1 MAAVY
6 FGPLPRAMILPNP
19 DHLLPV
25 GGPRQA
31 RPSATPVAASTGLEA
46 ADHRAL
52 TALVKR
58 AQAGDLAAQS
68 ELVHRY
74 QRRLAGHVRQIIRQ
88 PDAVEDVVQTV
99 FIKMLQRLNR
109 LRDPAAFESWLFRL
123 SRNSALDFIRRRSRR
138 PAANGGDDQL
148 REIPD
153 RDTTRPV
160 AEIMEAL
167 ELALRELS
175 PKDRT
180 LVTMFVEGH
189 SYRIIAAQ
197 EGLTEEAVK
206 ARLHR
211 TRPFLRAT
219 VGGAADRIKDLGL
232 RTGGIRLAA

>member
-1 MAAVY
+1 
-6 FGPLPRAMILPNP
+6 MILPNP
-19 DHLLPV
+19 DHLFQV
-25 GGPRQA
+25 GASRKSR
-31 RPSATPVAASTGLEA
+31 RPAAA
-46 ADHRAL
+46 AAPAAGDNTAENRAL
-52 TALVKR
+52 TALVVR
-58 AQAGDLAAQS
+58 AQAGDLGAQS
-68 ELVHRY
+68 EIVHRY

-99 FIKMLQRLNR
+99 FIKMLQRMNR

-138 PAANGGDDQL
+138 PVSCGGDDQL

-153 RDTTRPV
+153 RDTIRPV

-167 ELALRELS
+167 NLALQELS

-180 LVTMFVEGH
+180 LVTMFVQGH

-219 VGGAADRIKDLGL
+219 VGRTADRISDFGL
-232 RTGGIRLAA
+232 RSGSARLAA

>member
-1 MAAVY
+1 
-6 FGPLPRAMILPNP
+6 MILPNP
-19 DHLLPV
+19 DHLFPAGASHTARPGATAAPTPV
-25 GGPRQA
+25 GPDTAEQ
-31 RPSATPVAASTGLEA
+31 
-46 ADHRAL
+46 RAV
-52 TALVKR
+52 TALVTR

-68 ELVHRY
+68 EIVHRY
-74 QRRLAGHVRQIIRQ
+74 QRRLAGHIRQIIRQ

-99 FIKMLQRLNR
+99 FIKMLQRIHR

-123 SRNSALDFIRRRSRR
+123 SRNSALDFIRRRNRR
-138 PAANGGDDQL
+138 PASCGGEDQL
-148 REIPD
+148 QEIPD
-153 RDTTRPV
+153 RDSARPV

-167 ELALRELS
+167 DLALQELS

-180 LVTMFVEGH
+180 LVTMFIQGH

-219 VGGAADRIKDLGL
+219 VGRTADRIKDFGL
-232 RTGGIRLAA
+232 RSGTTRLAA